1 MVNFEAKSKNLDNC
15 LKTFVTVVVVV
26 MELRKCFSDQT
37 VPYVQHGYALGT
49 PFDEPF
55 EWTANLHGHTGG
67 GLIMKDM
74 DPHYAYFGCNT
85 ESQVMI

>member
-1 MVNFEAKSKNLDNC
+1 
-15 LKTFVTVVVVV
+15 

-37 VPYVQHGYALGT
+37 VPHVQHGYALGT

-85 ESQVMI
+85 ESQVII